1 MRSDAVLRIAVP
13 TQAALME
20 MSAAPLP
27 FGLRGSAAAHHFRRD
42 IYYDTLDNDLLRRAV
57 SCRLRIPMT
66 GHRSLMVKIRGT
78 NEDGEGVLSSNIF
91 ETDLPDA
98 DADIF
103 SEALEPAR
111 VLRAIIDPERLSPRI
126 ELETDCLS
134 RIGRHRLLM
143 YPQAQF
149 CYDTVVARTGELSE
163 TFYDIS
169 IRQLRTGGT
178 SIERIADAIR
188 EEHGFSLIL
197 GDRLAR
203 ARALLDGA
211 ELERLERGVRPTQEV
226 AVIPFDDDRMG
237 LRFEDGALK
246 VLFGPGGG
254 EDAGREV
261 LREWFGSAQAQLRLL
276 GTAQASPTHPLM
288 EVYLVRRIPTN
299 RKLDRPLEW
308 LLPNDVVHLVG
319 SPAIRDSRTLAA
331 LHIAA
336 RSDLMRERPVWA
348 IRSPVRHTMS
358 MDASDMYSIAELQGS
373 DSVGPVLPA
382 PEQFINRDFS
392 QLSFNSRVLELA
404 EDKRLPLLARVRFLS
419 IFNATMDE
427 VFMVRVGLLK
437 RVVAAG
443 KNKRSIDG
451 LTASERLDAVAIRSR
466 RLMERAHACF
476 RESLAPD
483 LEAVGIRIVN
493 WGDLDDT
500 QRAWLSN
507 CFEEQLFAALTPMAA
522 SPSHPFP
529 HIANFTSAI
538 AAMVRNPDTGV
549 EHFAAVPVPE
559 TVPRFLKLGDKSH
572 FISTVDVITAHVD
585 SLFPGLD
592 VILAHRVRVT
602 RSGEVR
608 VDETS
613 SQDLLQA
620 IEEEVEKR
628 PYGPVVRLEVD
639 SNMPLA
645 MRELLVQEFR
655 FENPDQVSMLREADL
670 YYVDGVHDLCGLSEL
685 AKLDMPDLQYVPFT
699 AAEPV
704 DPSVS
709 MMDAIAEKDLLV
721 HFPYD
726 SFESTV
732 ERFFEEAAV
741 DPDVLAIKVTLYRTN
756 EDSRIVNA
764 LARAAA
770 NGKQV
775 TVLVELKAR
784 FEEERNIEW
793 AKEIVAAGIHV
804 VYGLFGLKTHSKAAL
819 VVRKEGE
826 AVKRYVYLGTG
837 NLNAETAKGY
847 TDLGLFSMHPDVGA
861 DVNDLFNV
869 VSGNSVHPEYRHLL
883 VAPVTMF
890 DRFME
895 MIEREIEHAS
905 AGREGRIRIK
915 MNGLGDPEILA
926 ALYRASQAGVK
937 IDLIVRGIC
946 SLRPQVIGFS
956 ENIRVVCVLGRFL
969 EHSRIFHFGNAG
981 EDEYFIGSAD
991 WRTRNLRRRVEV
1003 VAPVLDPRCKRQL
1016 DEILEM
1022 LLNDPLAWELCADE
1036 SYERR
1041 NEQGVGSQDRLVAAL
1056 LNG

>member
-1 MRSDAVLRIAVP
+1 M
-13 TQAALME
+13 
-20 MSAAPLP
+20 
-27 FGLRGSAAAHHFRRD
+27 
-42 IYYDTLDNDLLRRAV
+42 
-57 SCRLRIPMT
+57 
-66 GHRSLMVKIRGT
+66 
-78 NEDGEGVLSSNIF
+78 
-91 ETDLPDA
+91 
-98 DADIF
+98 
-103 SEALEPAR
+103 
-111 VLRAIIDPERLSPRI
+111 
-126 ELETDCLS
+126 
-134 RIGRHRLLM
+134 
-143 YPQAQF
+143 
-149 CYDTVVARTGELSE
+149 VARTGELSE

-169 IRQLRTGGT
+169 IKQLRPGGA
-178 SIERIADAIR
+178 SIERIADFMR
-188 EEHGFSLIL
+188 KEHGFNLIL

-203 ARALLDGA
+203 AKALLDAA
-211 ELERLERGVRPTQEV
+211 ELERLEHGVQPSQEV

-246 VLFGPGGG
+246 VLFGPGWG
-254 EDAGREV
+254 EDAGRQV
-261 LREWFGSAQAQLRLL
+261 LRDWFGSSQAQLRLL
-276 GTAQASPTHPLM
+276 GTAQASPTHPPM

-373 DSVGPVLPA
+373 DSTVPILPA
-382 PEQFINRDFS
+382 PDEFINRDFS
-392 QLSFNSRVLELA
+392 QLSFNSRVLELV
-404 EDKRLPLLARVRFLS
+404 EDKRIPLLARVRFLS

-443 KNKRSIDG
+443 KQNRSIDG
-451 LTASERLDAVAIRSR
+451 LTASERLDAVAIRAR
-466 RLMERAHACF
+466 RLMERAHACLLN
-476 RESLAPD
+476 SLTPE
-483 LEAVGIRIVN
+483 LEEVGVRILR
-493 WGDLDDT
+493 WQGLDET
-500 QRAWLSN
+500 QRTWLADT
-507 CFEEQLFAALTPMAA
+507 FEQQLFAALTPMAA

-559 TVPRFLKLGDKSH
+559 TLPRFLKLGDEPH
-572 FISTVDVITAHVD
+572 FISTVEVIRAHVD

-592 VILAHRVRVT
+592 VILAHWFRVT
-602 RSGEVR
+602 RSGEVK
-608 VDETS
+608 VDESS

-655 FENPDQVSMLREADL
+655 FENSDQVSTLRESDL
-670 YYVDGVHDLCGLSEL
+670 YYVEGVHDLCGLSEI
-685 AKLDMPDLQYVPFT
+685 AKLDVPELHYVPFT
-699 AAEPV
+699 ASEPV
-704 DPSVS
+704 DASVP
-709 MMDAIAEKDLLV
+709 MMDAIAEQDLLV

-732 ERFFEEAAV
+732 ERFFEEAAD

-826 AVKRYVYLGTG
+826 DVRRYVYLGTG

-847 TDLGLFSMHPDVGA
+847 TDLGLFSGHPDVGA

-890 DRFME
+890 DRFMA
-895 MIEREIEHAS
+895 MIEREIEHAK
-905 AGREGRIRIK
+905 AGRGGRMRIK
-915 MNGLGDPEILA
+915 INGLGDPELLA
-926 ALYRASQAGVK
+926 ALYRASQAGVE

-946 SLRPQVIGFS
+946 SLRPGVRGLS

-969 EHSRIFHFGNAG
+969 EHSRIYHFGNAG
-981 EDEYFIGSAD
+981 EDEYYIGSAD

-1003 VAPVLDPRCKRQL
+1003 VAPVLDPRCRSQL

-1022 LLNDPLAWELCADE
+1022 LTNDPLAWDLCADE

-1041 NEQGVGSQDRLVAAL
+1041 NEPGVGSQDKLVAAL
-1056 LNG
+1056 LNE